1 MQISAEGGN
10 HHLLGILVKAQIQL
24 PENGLHLLRGDI
36 RSQQAVDPLRLKG
49 HPYGLILYG
58 IDIDHASHHF
68 AAAQLLYQL
77 AGPVDGCLRVVGI
90 QALLK
95 NGGCIRPESCLL
107 CGQTDIH
114 AVKVS
119 GFKYDGMYM
128 IRDLG
133 VLASHDTCKAHSL
146 FSVIDHQ
153 HGVIQ
158 LPYLAV
164 QGLELISVRRTLY
177 HDLMTRNGVIVVGM
191 HGLAILLH
199 DEVRDIHQVIDGTDA
214 AVPKALLHPFRGGG
228 KADVL
233 YHPCTVTGAELCIL
247 HLYLQI
253 VIDILTVS
261 CFLYLRQLEA
271 LSEGGGSLPGN
282 ADDAVAVHP
291 V

>member
-1 MQISAEGGN
+1 
-10 HHLLGILVKAQIQL
+10 
-24 PENGLHLLRGDI
+24 
-36 RSQQAVDPLRLKG
+36 
-49 HPYGLILYG
+49 
-58 IDIDHASHHF
+58 
-68 AAAQLLYQL
+68 
-77 AGPVDGCLRVVGI
+77 
-90 QALLK
+90 
-95 NGGCIRPESCLL
+95 
-107 CGQTDIH
+107 
-114 AVKVS
+114 
-119 GFKYDGMYM
+119 MYM

-164 QGLELISVRRTLY
+164 QGLELISVRRALY

-233 YHPCTVTGAELCIL
+233 YHPCTVTGAKLRIL